1 MLRWSSR
8 LRRAAAF
15 LLGVHLLQVVLL
27 AASAVCERGMT
38 SGTVEAITGQVAAA
52 MPAHDH
58 AAHGHGHGAHPSGV
72 TTAVPAATPESA
84 PAHHHAP
91 ESDGECPMAMAC
103 TVTAVAAE
111 LPTLETPVV
120 LVTADVVPH
129 VAQVPASLHHAPEP
143 PPPRA

>member
-8 LRRAAAF
+8 LRRAAAL

-38 SGTVEAITGQVAAA
+38 SGTVKAITGQVAAA
-52 MPAHDH
+52 MPDHDH
-58 AAHGHGHGAHPSGV
+58 SVHQHGAHPSGV

-91 ESDGECPMAMAC
+91 QSDGECPMAMAC

-120 LVTADVVPH
+120 LVTAEVVPH
-129 VAQVPASLHHAPEP
+129 VAQVPASLHLAPEP